1 MIAQERQG
9 RAVSAARIQEMQN
22 ERHWIEQRL
31 NELRIVVSA
40 IEQMNDR
47 LHTLDAIILAE
58 KNQWSSNFDYAT
70 GCKGHLEFEEDK
82 P

>member
-1 MIAQERQG
+1 M
-9 RAVSAARIQEMQN
+9 M
-22 ERHWIEQRL
+22 
-31 NELRIVVSA
+31 
-40 IEQMNDR
+40 
-47 LHTLDAIILAE
+47 DAIILAE